1 MANVLNDFFTSVFTI
16 EQTNNIPHVPPKQIT
31 NSLSHI
37 HVNEDIVRDKIRSL
51 RPKSAPG
58 PDGIG
63 PRLLQ
68 DYSSALCRPLTEV
81 FRLSLSHGQVPEDW
95 KIANVSPIF
104 KKGSK
109 ASPGNYRPISLT
121 SISCKVLETIIK
133 DNIVEH
139 LDNNCLIG
147 NTQHGFVKGRSCT
160 TNLLDFF
167 EEVTNNLDNG
177 TPTDIIYLDF
187 AKAFD
192 KVPHERLLAK
202 LKSCGID
209 GTVLSWIRSWLTDRR
224 QRTVLNGR
232 HSSWSAVASGVPQGS
247 VLGPLLFIIY
257 IEDIDSCASLISC
270 INKFADDTK
279 ISQPISDPDSHL
291 ILQDC
296 LNKLADWA
304 NKWCMSFN
312 EGKCTVLHTGPRN
325 PLNKY
330 TLNGIELASTTREK
344 DVGIHMT
351 PNLKPSDHCSIVAGR
366 ARHILGQISRS
377 FHFRDR
383 KTFLKLYTTYVR
395 VHMEFAVPAWSPWQL
410 GDIRK
415 LEAVQ
420 QQAVNMI
427 SGLQGS
433 TYEEKLSELGL
444 QTLHE
449 RRVKFDMVETFKI
462 VKGFSN
468 SPHTRWFTLVGETIG
483 RETRNRSY
491 SDNIVIKR
499 CNGEVRRNFF
509 SQRVGELWNSL
520 PDAIKNSPSINS
532 FKKNYTRWCS
542 MSNQ

>member
-1 MANVLNDFFTSVFTI
+1 
-16 EQTNNIPHVPPKQIT
+16 
-31 NSLSHI
+31 
-37 HVNEDIVRDKIRSL
+37 
-51 RPKSAPG
+51 
-58 PDGIG
+58 
-63 PRLLQ
+63 
-68 DYSSALCRPLTEV
+68 
-81 FRLSLSHGQVPEDW
+81 
-95 KIANVSPIF
+95 
-104 KKGSK
+104 
-109 ASPGNYRPISLT
+109 
-121 SISCKVLETIIK
+121 
-133 DNIVEH
+133 
-139 LDNNCLIG
+139 
-147 NTQHGFVKGRSCT
+147 
-160 TNLLDFF
+160 
-167 EEVTNNLDNG
+167 
-177 TPTDIIYLDF
+177 
-187 AKAFD
+187 
-192 KVPHERLLAK
+192 
-202 LKSCGID
+202 
-209 GTVLSWIRSWLTDRR
+209 
-224 QRTVLNGR
+224 
-232 HSSWSAVASGVPQGS
+232 
-247 VLGPLLFIIY
+247 
-257 IEDIDSCASLISC
+257 
-270 INKFADDTK
+270 
-279 ISQPISDPDSHL
+279 
-291 ILQDC
+291 
-296 LNKLADWA
+296 
-304 NKWCMSFN
+304 
-312 EGKCTVLHTGPRN
+312 
-325 PLNKY
+325 
-330 TLNGIELASTTREK
+330 
-344 DVGIHMT
+344 MT

-491 SDNIVIKR
+491 TDNIVIKR

-509 SQRVGELWNSL
+509 SQRVGELWNSI